1 MEVRFQFLLHKSDR
15 VSRGFWPTKTRV
27 PLDSSRPAANTKHF
41 FEFHA
46 AIPAISTQQNRL
58 SRAADRKSRLSTLMG
73 YETGIEAHCRGGEK
87 KMELSYE
94 PNKSDRL
101 RG

>member
-15 VSRGFWPTKTRV
+15 VSRGFWPTRTTV

-46 AIPAISTQQNRL
+46 AIPAILTQQDRL
-58 SRAADRKSRLSTLMG
+58 GRAADRKSCLLSFMG
-73 YETGIEAHCRGGEK
+73 SEAEIEAHCRGGEK
-87 KMELSYE
+87 RNGIVIRTKQI
-94 PNKSDRL
+94 
-101 RG
+101 

>member
-15 VSRGFWPTKTRV
+15 VSRGFSPTRTTV

-46 AIPAISTQQNRL
+46 AIPAILTQQDRL
-58 SRAADRKSRLSTLMG
+58 GRAADRKSCLLSFMG
-73 YETGIEAHCRGGEK
+73 SEAEIEAHCRGGEK
-87 KMELSYE
+87 RNGIVIRTKQI
-94 PNKSDRL
+94 
-101 RG
+101 